1 LDASPLTRQRRRA
14 WLAALG
20 ISARGHLLK
29 ETAASAIG
37 RTMQALVSGE
47 LVWVPRWPSRC
58 LARQL
63 GTSEGTVRSHP
74 EKIYERLQVSG
85 RTAAVTRAL
94 ADRVVACFGYRPA
107 VRSRRGRMTVIHRAA
122 GWPR

>member
-1 LDASPLTRQRRRA
+1 
-14 WLAALG
+14 
-20 ISARGHLLK
+20 
-29 ETAASAIG
+29 
-37 RTMQALVSGE
+37 M
-47 LVWVPRWPSRC
+47 
-58 LARQL
+58 
-63 GTSEGTVRSHP
+63 RSHP
-74 EKIYERLQVSG
+74 ENIYERLQVSG